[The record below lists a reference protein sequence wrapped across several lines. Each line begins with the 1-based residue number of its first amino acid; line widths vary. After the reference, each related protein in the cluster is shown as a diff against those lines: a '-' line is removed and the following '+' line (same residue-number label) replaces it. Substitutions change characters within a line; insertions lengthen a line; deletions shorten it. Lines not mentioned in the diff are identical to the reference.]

1 LIFAFE
7 DNMTTITATT
17 ATATTSQTQIKTAS
31 SGLSSDFETF
41 LKMLTTQLKNQDP
54 MNPVDSADYAV
65 QLATFSSVEQQVL
78 TNDLLRDLAT
88 QMGASGMAQLSGWVG
103 MEGLSPAAR
112 RFDGATPI
120 SLDVAPEPT
129 ADRAELVVRD
139 GAGREVQRYEIG
151 ADAAQIQWSGRNAYG
166 YPSMPGL
173 YSFSVESFLGETS
186 LAETPVQSY
195 SLLTEARVEGG
206 EVILVTDGG
215 AEIAA
220 NAVTGIRKPS

>member
-1 LIFAFE
+1 
-7 DNMTTITATT
+7 MTTITAAT
-17 ATATTSQTQIKTAS
+17 ATASTSQVQTKTAS

-78 TNDLLRDLAT
+78 TNDLLRDLT
-88 QMGASGMAQLSGWVG
+88 NQMGASGMAQLSGWVG

-112 RFDGATPI
+112 HFDGTTPI
-120 SLDVAPEPT
+120 TLDVAPENT

-139 GAGREVQRYEIG
+139 TAGSEVQRYEIG
-151 ADAAQIQWSGRNAYG
+151 ADAAQIQWSGRDAYG
-166 YPSMPGL
+166 YSSMPGL
-173 YSFSVESFLGETS
+173 YSFSVESFLGESS
-186 LAETPVQSY
+186 LSETPVQSY

-206 EVILVTDGG
+206 EVILVTEGG

-220 NAVTGIRKPS
+220 SAVTGIRKPQ